1 MSKHFTHLHLHTE
14 YSLLDGAIRIDDL
27 MALGKKEGWKSVGMS
42 DHGNIFGAVRF
53 FQEAKKAGI
62 KPILGCEMYLTPSI
76 YEKDAQE
83 KYFHLIVI
91 VQNKA
96 GYKNLCRLMAASY
109 QEGFYFKPRIDY
121 DLLEKY
127 NEGLII
133 STACVGGHIPTL
145 LREGNFAEAE
155 KWIDWG
161 LRIFGRER
169 FFLELMPC
177 DIEKQKTTNDL
188 LVEWGKKKGVDCIVT
203 GDAHYLAEEDHEAHE
218 VLLSIQTKHKLSD
231 PDRMTFGEFRGYV
244 KSAQYMLE
252 QFPDNQDAVWRTG
265 EIADRCTFDF
275 ETDKLFFPQYPVPEG
290 HTTDSYFAYLC
301 QVGLDSLIAAG
312 RIPTE
317 QLKNYQERLDEE
329 VSLIIK
335 MGYVG
340 YFLIV
345 GDFIQWAKR
354 QGIPVGPGRGSAAG
368 SLVAWALEITNV
380 DPIKY
385 NLLFERFLN
394 PERVSMP
401 DIDIDFCIERREDV
415 INYVKDKYGHDAVC
429 QIITF
434 GTMMAKGVIKDVA
447 RTLGFPFQDANHL
460 TELVPDQIKITLQE
474 ALEQAPDLK
483 KMADTNPAV
492 AHLLEI
498 CFKLEGVTRH
508 ASKHAA
514 GVVISPE
521 PLRDVLPLYIPPK
534 TNELV
539 AQFAMTELE
548 TIGYLK
554 MDFLG
559 LKNLT
564 IIARALASIE
574 QRHGIKIDLDA
585 LKLEDAKTLELVAAG
600 KTSAVFQFESSGL
613 KDVLRKLKPSRF
625 EDLIAV
631 NALYRPGPLG
641 SGMVD
646 DFIERR
652 HGRKKTTFAFPELE
666 PILGETYG
674 VIVYQEQVMKI
685 ASVIAG
691 YSLGSA
697 DILRRA
703 MGKKK
708 ADVMAEQKKLFVA
721 GAIAGKFDA
730 KKAGDLFDLMAYF
743 AGYGFNKS
751 HSTAYAL
758 IAYQTAYL
766 KAHYPAEFMAA
777 VLSLETSDPDQF
789 RFYLQETHEM
799 GITLIAPDINRS
811 HADFV
816 PIDGGIIFGL
826 RGIRNVGGTALEEI
840 QKIRTQSPFTDLS
853 DFCVRV
859 DLRVVNKRTI
869 ESLIYAG
876 AFDLLP
882 GNRAQKIAEL
892 DTIIAQAHAQK
903 EREATG
909 QLDLFSLFSA
919 PAVSSGASGPQ
930 GNGKALY
937 TYAPR
942 EDFTVKEKLAKE
954 KEVVGFYL
962 SDHPLLT
969 YKSTLGVIAYDSA
982 EKLKLRTEEGG
993 SEPFVVL
1000 PILIHEKKDIVTKKG
1015 DKMAFL
1021 MGEDLSGSVEVVV
1034 FPLTYKKAADLLAT
1048 ESEVLVLGRLSL
1060 DSPGACKIKAEAVYS
1075 LSESLW
1081 TNKIFGKARLHLT
1094 SDQCSP
1100 EYLTELKSQLEKEP
1114 KSAISL
1120 GLTIIFP
1127 DEAGEREL
1135 KTPYRIVPRAELF
1148 SLYPGLKL
1156 TCEEPKRPAPA
1167 SFRPQ
1172 LPRE

>member
-14 YSLLDGAIRIDDL
+14 YSLLDGAIRVSDAI
-27 MALGKKEGWKSVGMS
+27 AFAKKHGWKALGMS

-62 KPILGCEMYLTPSI
+62 KPILGCEMYLTPKIS
-76 YEKDAQE
+76 EKDAKS
-83 KYFHLIVI
+83 KYYHLIVI

-96 GYKNLCRLMAASY
+96 GYANLCRLMAASY

-121 DLLEKY
+121 ALLERY
-127 NEGLII
+127 NEGLIL

-145 LREGNFAEAE
+145 LQNEDYAEAE
-155 KWIDWG
+155 RIAEWG

-177 DIEKQKTTNDL
+177 DIDKQKVVNERL
-188 LVEWGKKKGVDCIVT
+188 IALGKKMGIDCIVT
-203 GDAHYLAEEDHEAHE
+203 GDAHYLCEDDHEAHE
-218 VLLSIQTKHKLSD
+218 VFLAIQTKHKLSD
-231 PDRMTFGEFRGYV
+231 PDRMTFGDFRGHLKTPEYF
-244 KSAQYMLE
+244 LTEFPE
-252 QFPDNQDAVWRTG
+252 QEDAVWRTG

-275 ETDKLFFPQYPVPEG
+275 ETDRLFFPLYPVPQSFTPE
-290 HTTDSYFAYLC
+290 TYFAHLC
-301 QVGLDSLIAAG
+301 AIGLEKLHTQG
-312 RIPTE
+312 RIADTALP
-317 QLKNYQERLDEE
+317 QYQARLDEE
-329 VSLIIK
+329 VSLICK

-345 GDFIQWAKR
+345 SDFIQWAKR
-354 QGIPVGPGRGSAAG
+354 QHIPVGPGRGSAAG

-380 DPIKY
+380 DPIAY

-415 INYVKDKYGHDAVC
+415 ITYVKEKYGHDAVC

-447 RTLGFPFQDANHL
+447 RTLGLPFQDANHL
-460 TELVPDQIKITLQE
+460 TELIPDQLKITLDEAIEQE
-474 ALEQAPDLK
+474 PELK
-483 KMADTNPAV
+483 RLIESDPSIEK
-492 AHLLEI
+492 I
-498 CFKLEGVTRH
+498 ISIGKKLEGLTRH

-521 PLRDVLPLYIPPK
+521 PLRDVIPLYIPPK

-539 AQFAMTELE
+539 TQYAMTELE
-548 TIGYLK
+548 TLGFLK

-564 IIARALASIE
+564 VISYALGFIK
-574 QRHGIKIDLDA
+574 QTRGIDINLD
-585 LKLEDAKTLELVAAG
+585 TLPLDDPKAFELLAEG
-600 KTSAVFQFESSGL
+600 KTNAIFQFESSGL

-652 HGRKKTTFAFPELE
+652 HGRKKTSYMFDELE

-685 ASVIAG
+685 ASTIAG

-708 ADVMAEQKKLFVA
+708 ADVMAEQKKLFVD
-721 GAIAGKFDA
+721 GARAKKFDE
-730 KKAGDLFDLMAYF
+730 KKAGELFDLMAYF

-758 IAYQTAYL
+758 IAYHTAYL
-766 KAHYPAEFMAA
+766 KARYPREFMAA
-777 VLSLETSDPDQF
+777 VLSFETSDPDQL
-789 RFYLQETHEM
+789 RLYLHEAHEM
-799 GITLIAPDINRS
+799 GIVLERPDINTSR
-811 HADFV
+811 ANFTPGDT
-816 PIDGGIIFGL
+816 GIIFGL
-826 RGIRNVGGTALEEI
+826 KGIRNLGETAITAILAESG
-840 QKIRTQSPFTDLS
+840 RAPFADLA
-853 DFCVRV
+853 DFCTRV

-876 AFDLLP
+876 AFDTLP
-882 GNRAQKIAEL
+882 GNRNQKISEL
-892 DTIIAQAHAQK
+892 DTIIAQAHDRK
-903 EREATG
+903 EREKTG
-909 QLDLFSLFSA
+909 QLDLFSLFA
-919 PAVSSGASGPQ
+919 PTAASSEKGETPRYIFS
-930 GNGKALY
+930 
-937 TYAPR
+937 PR
-942 EDFTVKEKLAKE
+942 EELPLKEKLNRE

-962 SDHPLLT
+962 STHPLLAHR
-969 YKSTLGVIAYDSA
+969 SLLESIAFDSIESLA
-982 EKLKLRTEEGG
+982 LKIKGG
-993 SEPFVVL
+993 LTSEPFVAL
-1000 PILIHEKKDIVTKKG
+1000 PFLLHEAKHITTKKG

-1021 MGEDLSGSVEVVV
+1021 IGEDLTGSVEVIV
-1034 FPLTYKKAADLLAT
+1034 FPTLYKKSGDLLAT
-1048 ESEVLVLGRLSL
+1048 GGEEWVILGKLAL
-1060 DSPGACKIKAEAVYS
+1060 DSLSPCKIKAEAIYP
-1075 LSESLW
+1075 LSPAL
-1081 TNKIFGKARLHLT
+1081 LHEKLFVRCELT
-1094 SDQCSP
+1094 LSP
-1100 EYLTELKSQLEKEP
+1100 EETTREGFAALKEALGREPAGSLPLVIYYTERGEHFTLKTRYTLSPRTELRTRYQGFRLIFAEPVSSAPRYGQYRSKSE
-1114 KSAISL
+1114 
-1120 GLTIIFP
+1120 
-1127 DEAGEREL
+1127 
-1135 KTPYRIVPRAELF
+1135 
-1148 SLYPGLKL
+1148 
-1156 TCEEPKRPAPA
+1156 
-1167 SFRPQ
+1167 
-1172 LPRE
+1172 